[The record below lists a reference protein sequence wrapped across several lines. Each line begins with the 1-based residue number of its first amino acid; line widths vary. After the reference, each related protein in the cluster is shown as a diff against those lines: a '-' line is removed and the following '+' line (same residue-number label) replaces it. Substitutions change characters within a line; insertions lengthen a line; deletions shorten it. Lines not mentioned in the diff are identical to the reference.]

1 MNLAIG
7 LLGYLL
13 LIVFAATID
22 WRLGIAAAA
31 VVCLYISYANS
42 VPPRKGTQ

>member
-22 WRLGIAAAA
+22 LRLGIGAAAA
-31 VVCLYISYANS
+31 VCLYISWVNQ
-42 VPPRKGTQ
+42 VPPRKGS